1 MHGYLQFYKMVVKT
15 EEGAYR
21 ALQWKAAGYVSE
33 KTTLALLAR
42 ADNARDPIRKAK
54 ITEAQT
60 NAKIARLKAKILE
73 KVDGLIDRGE
83 MQEALALLQMQP
95 KQIEKTGAE

>member
-1 MHGYLQFYKMVVKT
+1 MAICSSTKWLFSPRKRLIARCNGKPRVFGQK
-15 EEGAYR
+15 
-21 ALQWKAAGYVSE
+21 S
-33 KTTLALLAR
+33 TLALLAH

-54 ITEAQT
+54 IVEART

-73 KVDGLIDRGE
+73 KVDGLIDCGE

-95 KQIEKTGAE
+95 KPIEKTAAD

>member
-1 MHGYLQFYKMVVKT
+1 MHGYLQFYKMVVQS
-15 EEGAYR
+15 EEAAYR
-21 ALQWKAAGYVSE
+21 TLQWKAADFASE
-33 KTTLALLAR
+33 KSTLALLAR

-54 ITEAQT
+54 IVEART

-95 KQIEKTGAE
+95 KQIKKTAAD